1 MPQHQELIHGTLVVT
16 QEIAYITPAQRREI
30 GMTTRDVHQNALY
43 LIDPSRMVPPG
54 CDIRG
59 CTYRP
64 SETAHFSTPEWA
76 THRVSK
82 SRGLFRKRRAYFS
95 CPEHLDTVKAALVFG
110 HSGDPNP

>member
-1 MPQHQELIHGTLVVT
+1 MSQHQELIHGTLVVT

-30 GMTTRDVHQNALY
+30 GMTTRDVVENALY

-54 CDIRG
+54 CDIQG
-59 CTYRP
+59 CTYRRP
-64 SETAHFSTPEWA
+64 ETADFDTPEWA

-82 SRGLFRKRRAYFS
+82 SRGLFRKRKAYFS